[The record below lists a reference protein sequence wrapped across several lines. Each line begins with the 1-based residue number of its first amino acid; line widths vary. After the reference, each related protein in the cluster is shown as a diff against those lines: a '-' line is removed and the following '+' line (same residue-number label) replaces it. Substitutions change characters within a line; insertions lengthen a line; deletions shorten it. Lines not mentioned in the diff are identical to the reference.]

1 MTSIRRASR
10 VPARTVQVVLAA
22 ALAFGG
28 LGAAGAASATTDDT
42 GAGGAKNG
50 YELSVTVTSPT
61 PAPSSAPPRTPG
73 GAVASG
79 HGASGSGSPQRT
91 TTTVDTAKTTSP
103 LATVPTSNQVSLGGK
118 LFLDGVQSSYQPSV
132 NPFDGTVNIEFTV
145 KNVSNETVDAAAR
158 FWATGPFGNDLGSV
172 EAVPVEKLAP
182 GESRIVS
189 AELPGVGQ
197 WVFVNAGY
205 TFTPPETI
213 DGVATTPIT
222 RTAALLIFPWAVAVL
237 ALLGVSVVVAA
248 RFLLTRERVNV
259 APVTV

>member
-10 VPARTVQVVLAA
+10 APLRTVQLVLAA
-22 ALAFGG
+22 ALAFGA
-28 LGAAGAASATTDDT
+28 LCSAGAASATTDDS
-42 GAGGAKNG
+42 GAGLTQNG
-50 YELSVTVTSPT
+50 YGLTVTVTSPT
-61 PAPSSAPPRTPG
+61 PAPSSTPPRPPG
-73 GAVASG
+73 GT
-79 HGASGSGSPQRT
+79 PQRT
-91 TTTVDTAKTTSP
+91 TTTVDTAKTTTP